1 VRVADDGEILVH
13 GGNVCRGYFKDPEG
27 TAALIDSDGWMHT
40 GDLGTLDGDG
50 YLTVTGRKKDLI
62 ITAAGKNISPQNIEV
77 DLRRHPLISQAL
89 VVGEGRRYL
98 AALVTLDAEAITGWA
113 HTHAKLVDEEALASD
128 PDVLAAVQAA
138 IDSVNAQ
145 RSHAEWVRKFRV
157 LPHDLTVAGGELTPT
172 LKVKRSQVY
181 AKYAE
186 VIDELYAEPA

>member
-1 VRVADDGEILVH
+1 M
-13 GGNVCRGYFKDPEG
+13 RG
-27 TAALIDSDGWMHT
+27 
-40 GDLGTLDGDG
+40 
-50 YLTVTGRKKDLI
+50 I

-77 DLRRHPLISQAL
+77 DLRRHPLVSQAL

-98 AALVTLDAEAITGWA
+98 AALVTLDAEAMTGWA
-113 HTHAKLVDEEALASD
+113 HAHAKLVDEEALAND

-138 IDSVNAQ
+138 VDAVNGQ